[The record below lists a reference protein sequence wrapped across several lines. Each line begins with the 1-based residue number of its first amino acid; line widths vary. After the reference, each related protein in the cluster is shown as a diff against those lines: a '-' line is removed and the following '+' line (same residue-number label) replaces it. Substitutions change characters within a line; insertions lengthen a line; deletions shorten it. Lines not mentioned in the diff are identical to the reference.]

1 MERQRSFTE
10 YLDAL
15 EADPGAVTQ
24 IRDALRDDLSRFYG
38 DSEEKVDKD
47 VKTIL
52 GTNRRL
58 TDGEIDKLCDD
69 FVHNPQMLRMIAAY
83 CERLQIPHKRAAILG
98 ARAKSSGDYELSVF
112 DIAADAIGAGLSCSP
127 TVFDS
132 CREALDSLIVKP

>member
-1 MERQRSFTE
+1 VERQRSFTE

-52 GTNRRL
+52 STNRRL

-69 FVHNPQMLRMIAAY
+69 FVHNPPMLRLIADY
-83 CERLQIPHKRAAILG
+83 CERLQIPHKRAAVLG
-98 ARAKSSGDYELSVF
+98 ARARSSGGYELAVF
-112 DIAADAIGAGLSCSP
+112 NLAADAVRLPCSP
-127 TVFDS
+127 EVFRS